1 MKKTLFGQKA
11 EFRSAPIKL
20 NNPTYEE
27 YKAVIERANVSWS
40 YALKLGVEQLKAD
53 LEKRDEKQKRMGLGG
68 NLFKKGIKE

>member
-20 NNPTYEE
+20 NRPTYEE

-40 YALKLGVEQLKAD
+40 YALKLGVEQLKR
-53 LEKRDEKQKRMGLGG
+53 EVE
-68 NLFKKGIKE
+68 N